1 MSPDRSKSRGPSS
14 PEGAQA
20 SENYYQQIMAEREAI
35 EAPCNPAHYRI
46 LTRIASNPDNHLAIG
61 FGAGSA
67 QGLAGNIALS
77 GLLTELGIRPYVKEI
92 WGASAGAIVGGAWST
107 GASVEHMLL
116 VVDELDRKGAVDFA
130 RWEVL
135 CVGLVRLLF
144 FKQLPEGL
152 VRGRQ
157 MHNAIKR
164 ALRVER
170 FEDCEI
176 PFRVIAC
183 TDDGH
188 AQKIIFR
195 QGPLL
200 NAISASMCIPGIV
213 FPVSDWNTRP
223 YGYFDGAVVE
233 KTPLPSIIEEHHRE
247 GRKQQLV
254 VICTHFSDSGQIERP
269 VGFLQRFLNAINRL
283 EDDVWEY
290 QALKA
295 REASNCKFVILN
307 PHMKAG
313 RAFDFSMVRFNYLWA
328 RKMFK
333 QQLSNAKLATRF
345 DAR

>member
-1 MSPDRSKSRGPSS
+1 MKPGRSMSRGPSS
-14 PEGAQA
+14 PEVAQA
-20 SENYYQQIMAEREAI
+20 REEYCQQIMAEREAI
-35 EAPCNPAHYRI
+35 EAPCNPSHYRI
-46 LTRIASNPDNHLAIG
+46 LARIASNPDNHLAIG

-67 QGLAGNIALS
+67 PGLAGNIALS

-107 GASVEHMLL
+107 GASVEHMLML
-116 VVDELDRKGAVDFA
+116 VDELDRKGAVDFA

-135 CVGLVRLLF
+135 CVGLVRLML
-144 FKQLPEGL
+144 FKQLPDGL
-152 VRGRQ
+152 VRGRRIR
-157 MHNAIKR
+157 NAMKR

-183 TDDGH
+183 TDDGYV
-188 AQKIIFR
+188 QKVIFR
-195 QGPLL
+195 KGPLL
-200 NAISASMCIPGIV
+200 HAILASMCIPGILL
-213 FPVSDWNTRP
+213 PVPDWDTRP
-223 YGYFDGAVVE
+223 YGYFDGSVVE
-233 KTPLPSIIEEHHRE
+233 KTPLSSIIEEHHRE

-254 VICTHFSDSGQIERP
+254 VICTHFSDSGHIERP
-269 VGFLQRFLNAINRL
+269 VGFLQRFSNAINHL
-283 EDDVWEY
+283 EDEVWEY

-307 PHMKAG
+307 PHMKVG
-313 RAFDFSMVRFNYLWA
+313 RPFDFSMVPFNYLWA

>member
-1 MSPDRSKSRGPSS
+1 
-14 PEGAQA
+14 
-20 SENYYQQIMAEREAI
+20 MAEREAI
-35 EAPCNPAHYRI
+35 EAPCNPAQYRI
-46 LTRIASNPDNHLAIG
+46 LKRIASNPDNHLAIG
-61 FGAGSA
+61 FGGGSA
-67 QGLAGNIALS
+67 PGLAGNIALA
-77 GLLTELGIRPYVKEI
+77 GLLTELEIRPYIKEI

-107 GASVEHMLL
+107 GAPVEHMLSL
-116 VVDELDRKGAVDFA
+116 LDELDRKGAVDFA

-135 CVGLVRLLF
+135 CVGLVRLLL

-157 MHNAIKR
+157 IRNAIER
-164 ALRVER
+164 GLRVER

-195 QGPLL
+195 QGPLV

-213 FPVSDWNTRP
+213 FPVSDWDNRP

-254 VICTHFSDSGQIERP
+254 VICTHFSDSGHIERP
-269 VGFLQRFLNAINRL
+269 VGFLQRFLNAMQRL
-283 EDDVWEY
+283 EDEVWEY

-295 REASNCKFVILN
+295 RETSNCKFVILN
-307 PHMKAG
+307 PHMKEG
-313 RAFDFSMVRFNYLWA
+313 GAFDFSMVPFNYLWA

-333 QQLSNAKLATRF
+333 EQLSNAKLATRF